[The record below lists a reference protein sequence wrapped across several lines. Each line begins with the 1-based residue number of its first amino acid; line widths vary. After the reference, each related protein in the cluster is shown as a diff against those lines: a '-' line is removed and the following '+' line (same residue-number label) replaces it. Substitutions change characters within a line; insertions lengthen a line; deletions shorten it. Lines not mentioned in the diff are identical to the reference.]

1 MTIAAVR
8 GENELTFALARDG
21 LQNHYRCQSKG
32 PRRFSGLTVGNL
44 TNFDFIVGGFFSHM
58 NFDLAG
64 NSSGVIPTA
73 DLDFNPANGSQPGYL
88 SVNTGPNSAPIKHF
102 CSG

>member
-1 MTIAAVR
+1 
-8 GENELTFALARDG
+8 
-21 LQNHYRCQSKG
+21 
-32 PRRFSGLTVGNL
+32 
-44 TNFDFIVGGFFSHM
+44 M